1 MILMNYFAT
10 LNPVAFTNAL
20 PGNIAQGLIWGIMAL
35 GVYITFRLLDFA
47 DLTVDGSFATGGAV
61 TVMMTINGYNI
72 WVSLLCACIAG
83 LLAGLCTGLL
93 HTKLGIPPILAG
105 ILTQIALY
113 SINLNIMQRH
123 ANQALSADKYN
134 LVLSSRNLTHA
145 IIVGVIFS
153 VVIIAVLY
161 WYFGTEQGSAIR
173 ATGCNPAMSK
183 AQGINIDNMK
193 LIGLALSNAIV
204 ALSGGLLAGLCTGL
218 LHTKL
223 GIPPILAGIL
233 TQIALYSINLN
244 IMQRHANQALSAD
257 KYNLVLS
264 SRNLTH
270 AIIVGVIFSVVI
282 IAVLY
287 WYFGTEQGSAIRA
300 TGCNPAMSKAQG
312 INIDNMKLIGLAL
325 SNAIVALSGGLLSQY
340 SGFSDVNMGR
350 GGIVIGLAAVIIGEV
365 LGDAILGK
373 HMNFMGKLI
382 FVIFG
387 GIVYYIVIGIVL
399 WLQMPSDDLKLFTAI
414 IVAIFL
420 AVPYLKGKSKASFKK
435 AGKRSAA
442 ALNAKEGK

>member
-1 MILMNYFAT
+1 MLAYFSSLSPA
-10 LNPVAFTNAL
+10 AFTNAL

-61 TVMMTINGYNI
+61 TVMMTVNGCNI

-123 ANQALSADKYN
+123 ANQALSVDKYN
-134 LVLSSRNLTHA
+134 LIISSRNLTSA
-145 IIVGVIFS
+145 IIIGIVFAAVL
-153 VVIIAVLY
+153 IAILY

-193 LIGLALSNAIV
+193 LIGLSLSNAIV
-204 ALSGGLLAGLCTGL
+204 ALA
-218 LHTKL
+218 
-223 GIPPILAGIL
+223 
-233 TQIALYSINLN
+233 
-244 IMQRHANQALSAD
+244 
-257 KYNLVLS
+257 
-264 SRNLTH
+264 
-270 AIIVGVIFSVVI
+270 
-282 IAVLY
+282 
-287 WYFGTEQGSAIRA
+287 
-300 TGCNPAMSKAQG
+300 
-312 INIDNMKLIGLAL
+312 
-325 SNAIVALSGGLLSQY
+325 GGLLSQY
-340 SGFSDVNMGR
+340 SGFADVNMGR

-373 HMNFMGKLI
+373 HMDFKSRLI
-382 FVIFG
+382 FVVIG
-387 GIVYYIVIGIVL
+387 GIIYYIVIGIVL
-399 WLQMPSDDLKLFTAI
+399 WLKMPSDDLKLFTAI

-420 AVPYLKGKSKASFKK
+420 AVPYLKGKSKSSFAK

-442 ALNAKEGK
+442 AINKTATKEGK